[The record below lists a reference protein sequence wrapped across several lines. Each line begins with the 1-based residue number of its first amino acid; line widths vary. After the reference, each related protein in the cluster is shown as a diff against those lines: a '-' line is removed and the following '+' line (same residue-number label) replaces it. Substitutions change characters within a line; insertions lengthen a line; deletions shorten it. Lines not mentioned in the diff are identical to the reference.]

1 MKRIFSICC
10 LLVFAFLLYSCGN
23 AKQEKLYLEQDEY
36 GAYQGDEYV
45 TSCVDLGYLA
55 DRCQFDWIGSLF
67 DIPIEDLN
75 TKRGIHIGSTL
86 DEIATA
92 YEGIHFSCSTQDI
105 YDESIETLVQNI
117 DTSESFEIT
126 TWTYF
131 ETRKYMLGEGVPVS
145 DEKELS
151 ELKASGACLQ
161 VQLIFKVQDAV
172 VTDLILFANEK

>member
-1 MKRIFSICC
+1 MKRIFMIGC
-10 LLVFAFLLYSCGN
+10 LLACALLFCACGN
-23 AKQEKLYLEQDEY
+23 AKREKQYLGQDEF
-36 GAYQGDEYV
+36 GAYRGDEYI
-45 TSCVDLGYLA
+45 TSCADLGRLA
-55 DRCQFDWIGSLF
+55 DRCQFDWISALF
-67 DIPIEDLN
+67 DIPVEDLN

-86 DEIATA
+86 DEIAAA

-105 YDESIETLVQNI
+105 YDESIKTLIQDI

-131 ETRKYMLGEGVPVS
+131 ETSKYMLGEGVPVS

-151 ELKASGACLQ
+151 ELKASGTCLQ
-161 VQLIFKVQDAV
+161 VQLIFEVKDAV